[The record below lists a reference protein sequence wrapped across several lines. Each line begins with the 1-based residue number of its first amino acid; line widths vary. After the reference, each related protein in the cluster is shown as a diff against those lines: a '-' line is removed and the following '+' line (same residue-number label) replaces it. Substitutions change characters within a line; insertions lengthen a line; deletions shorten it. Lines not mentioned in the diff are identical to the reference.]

1 MATVFIFGQKHE
13 VPLTVFSAGHAMIIQ
28 LSARQYRHLAFLV
41 NSGEETRLAVGII
54 KAGSGR
60 QRAEHLSQQSDTT
73 EREYRSFMSMPTCAA
88 GIKCQQQ
95 SNVQSHAKIRRKIS
109 DSTLAGSGT
118 PGNSNGSG
126 TAASFN
132 DPWGLAVDADGD
144 VYIAD
149 ADNNEIRKITPAGA
163 VTTLAG
169 YGIPGNANGTGTAA
183 SFNHPEGVAVDAEDD
198 VYVADTGNNEIREIT
213 SAGVVST
220 LAGSGSPGK
229 SDGGGAYAS
238 FNHPDGIAV
247 DSQGNVYVADTG
259 NDEIREIIAGG
270 AVITLAG
277 SGAPGDANGVGV
289 AASFDHPEGI
299 AVDST
304 DHVYVADT
312 RNDEIRKITPGN
324 VVSTLA
330 GSGSPGNADGI
341 AAAAS
346 FDNPSGVAVDSVGNL
361 FVADGGNDELRV
373 IIKKS
378 GEVATV
384 ARSTSSNE
392 PIQGVATGPSKAVD
406 ILYLTEGGD
415 DLIDKLIL

>member
-1 MATVFIFGQKHE
+1 M
-13 VPLTVFSAGHAMIIQ
+13 
-28 LSARQYRHLAFLV
+28 
-41 NSGEETRLAVGII
+41 
-54 KAGSGR
+54 
-60 QRAEHLSQQSDTT
+60 
-73 EREYRSFMSMPTCAA
+73 
-88 GIKCQQQ
+88 
-95 SNVQSHAKIRRKIS
+95 
-109 DSTLAGSGT
+109 
-118 PGNSNGSG
+118 
-126 TAASFN
+126 
-132 DPWGLAVDADGD
+132 DADGD

-277 SGAPGDANGVGV
+277 SGAPGEANGVGV